1 MNRVLI
7 ALGLAALTVLGACE
21 KIKDLLNF
29 SIANESSFTVSSTT
43 PINSPYTINTPD
55 VTTNS
60 SQEFENNNTNAKLVK
75 EVKLKSLTLT
85 ITNPSQQNFNFLKT
99 IRIYIS
105 STNSN
110 EIELASL
117 ESVPAGVSSIVLT
130 PTNSRLDEYIKADKY
145 SLRTEVVTD
154 EVLTHDVSIRCN
166 SVFSVAANL

>member
-7 ALGLAALTVLGACE
+7 ALGLVAIIVFGACE

-110 EIELASL
+110 
-117 ESVPAGVSSIVLT
+117 
-130 PTNSRLDEYIKADKY
+130 
-145 SLRTEVVTD
+145 
-154 EVLTHDVSIRCN
+154 
-166 SVFSVAANL
+166 